1 MPLPDID
8 GNNGF
13 GVAIDLGT
21 TTIAGALVDL
31 GTGAVAGELSLPNP
45 QSGWGRDVVSRI
57 DAGTKDPAT
66 LAELKNAA
74 LAACNSLITRL
85 ASGRTD
91 AIKKVT
97 VAGNPAMEHLFL
109 GISPEPLS
117 RVPYRPAFKEPQQ
130 MPAREAGLEI
140 DAALYVFPLIGG
152 FVGGDAVAAALALG
166 MGKAARPVLAID
178 IGTNSEILLA
188 VQGSLFATSAAAGPA
203 FEGGEVER
211 GMTAGP
217 GAIEGMTIEGD
228 SLKLKVIGNVAPRG
242 ICGSGLIEAAHVL
255 LEAGIMDRSGRIKDR
270 DEVSTNLA
278 NRIKE
283 SGDGNSFVLFRGAK
297 GEVSLSQQDIR
308 ALQTAKSATR
318 AGINIL
324 LDKAG
329 LNPEDIEKVYLAG
342 AFGAKLSSVSLKG
355 IGLLYEGWQNVEYV
369 GDAALDGAVMAL
381 GEVGRNEA
389 GELAGRAK
397 YVPLSGSSRFEREFI
412 TNIGF

>member
-1 MPLPDID
+1 LPDID

-152 FVGGDAVAAALALG
+152 FVGGDAVAAALAL
-166 MGKAARPVLAID
+166 
-178 IGTNSEILLA
+178 
-188 VQGSLFATSAAAGPA
+188 AG
-203 FEGGEVER
+203 FLV
-211 GMTAGP
+211 
-217 GAIEGMTIEGD
+217 
-228 SLKLKVIGNVAPRG
+228 
-242 ICGSGLIEAAHVL
+242 
-255 LEAGIMDRSGRIKDR
+255 
-270 DEVSTNLA
+270 
-278 NRIKE
+278 
-283 SGDGNSFVLFRGAK
+283 
-297 GEVSLSQQDIR
+297 
-308 ALQTAKSATR
+308 
-318 AGINIL
+318 
-324 LDKAG
+324 
-329 LNPEDIEKVYLAG
+329 LNPELPSGV
-342 AFGAKLSSVSLKG
+342 
-355 IGLLYEGWQNVEYV
+355 GLLGGV
-369 GDAALDGAVMAL
+369 AMMAL
-381 GEVGRNEA
+381 MFYSFS
-389 GELAGRAK
+389 RAR
-397 YVPLSGSSRFEREFI
+397 S
-412 TNIGF
+412 